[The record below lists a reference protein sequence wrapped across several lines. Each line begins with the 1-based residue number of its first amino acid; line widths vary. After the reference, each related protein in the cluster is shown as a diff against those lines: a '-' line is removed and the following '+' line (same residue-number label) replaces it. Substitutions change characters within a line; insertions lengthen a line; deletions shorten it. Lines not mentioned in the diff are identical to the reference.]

1 MLTVSYIDVLQIIF
15 CLVGIILPQ
24 FSAKSKY
31 AGVIVIATMFVVSFF
46 GAWIVHT
53 LDQHQAFSAIN
64 ARLFS
69 LIGISH
75 IVFIS
80 VQSSMYWKLIFER
93 VGFYKKEGEE
103 K

>member
-1 MLTVSYIDVLQIIF
+1 MLNVSYIDIMQIIF
-15 CLVGIILPQ
+15 CLAGIIIPQ
-24 FSAKSKY
+24 FSNKKKY
-31 AGVIVIATMFVVSFF
+31 AGAITIACMFIVSFF
-46 GAWIVHT
+46 GAWITHAFAPE
-53 LDQHQAFSAIN
+53 QAFSTIN

-93 VGFYKKEGEE
+93 VGFYKKEEE
-103 K
+103 